1 MCLEGWPAVEAY
13 HNPNPANTPN
23 TPRYRGISYTKPIDA
38 AKEAV
43 PVIDLADRLAGPGK
57 FRKVGET
64 WSTNCV
70 LPGHE
75 DRVPSFVVYPE
86 TNSFYCFGC
95 LRGGDVV
102 ELARLAWGYDER
114 DAHIAAAELLMEFGY
129 EVPERPP
136 SWFRK
141 QERQK
146 ATRNLVEEARLEA
159 ATRRLWKYVFAP
171 IVAEIED
178 STEREQLARSLWPKV
193 KANAHCLIQGRMKR

>member
-129 EVPERPP
+129 EVTERAPA
-136 SWFRK
+136 WFRK

-146 ATRNLVEEARLEA
+146 KARDALHELRVRSAQRRLMRTLTPLVTSIEDPEARREEAQRIWRDLAGVARLLVKET
-159 ATRRLWKYVFAP
+159 TR
-171 IVAEIED
+171 
-178 STEREQLARSLWPKV
+178 
-193 KANAHCLIQGRMKR
+193 

>member
-1 MCLEGWPAVEAY
+1 MEAY
-13 HNPNPANTPN
+13 HSPNQGKTPN

-43 PVIDLADRLAGPGK
+43 PCIDLADRLAGPGK
-57 FRKVGET
+57 FRKVGNRWT
-64 WSTNCV
+64 TNCV

-114 DAHIAAAELLMEFGY
+114 DAHIAAAELLMEFGHTP
-129 EVPERPP
+129 PERPP
-136 SWFRK
+136 SRFSK
-141 QERQK
+141 EERQRPARGALEEVK
-146 ATRNLVEEARLEA
+146 VRSAQRRLMRTLTPLVTSIEDPEERREEAQRIWRDLAGVARLLVKET
-159 ATRRLWKYVFAP
+159 TR
-171 IVAEIED
+171 
-178 STEREQLARSLWPKV
+178 
-193 KANAHCLIQGRMKR
+193 

>member
-1 MCLEGWPAVEAY
+1 MEAY
-13 HNPNPANTPN
+13 HSPNQGKTPN
-23 TPRYRGISYTKPIDA
+23 TPRYRGVSYTKPITA

-43 PVIDLADRLAGPGK
+43 PCIDLADRLAGPGK
-57 FRKVGET
+57 FRKVGNRWT
-64 WSTNCV
+64 TNCV

-86 TNSFYCFGC
+86 TNSFFCFGC

-136 SWFRK
+136 AWFRK
-141 QERQK
+141 QERQRPVRDALEEVK
-146 ATRNLVEEARLEA
+146 VRSAQRRLMRTLTPLVTSIEDPEERREEAQRIWRDLAGVARLLVKET
-159 ATRRLWKYVFAP
+159 TR
-171 IVAEIED
+171 
-178 STEREQLARSLWPKV
+178 
-193 KANAHCLIQGRMKR
+193 

>member
-1 MCLEGWPAVEAY
+1 MEAEY
-13 HNPNPANTPN
+13 HSQNPANTPN

-43 PVIDLADRLAGPGK
+43 PCIDLADRLAGPGK
-57 FRKVGET
+57 FRKVGNT

-114 DAHIAAAELLMEFGY
+114 DAHIAAAELLMEFGH
-129 EVPERPP
+129 EVPERAPAW
-136 SWFRK
+136 SRK
-141 QERQK
+141 QQRQK
-146 ATRNLVEEARLEA
+146 ATRCLIQDARLEA
-159 ATRRLWKYVFAP
+159 LTRRLWKYVFAP
-171 IVAEIED
+171 IVDEIED
-178 STEREQLARSLWPKV
+178 EDERRKMAKELLPKV
-193 KANAHCLIQGRMKR
+193 KAEARYMLVGRMKR

>member
-1 MCLEGWPAVEAY
+1 MEAEY

-23 TPRYRGISYTKPIDA
+23 TPRYRGISYTTPIDA

-43 PVIDLADRLAGPGK
+43 PVIDLADLLAGPGGL
-57 FRKVGET
+57 RRGSGTT
-64 WSTNCV
+64 WSARCV
-70 LPGHE
+70 LPDHE
-75 DRVPSFVVYPE
+75 DRIPSFVLYPE

-129 EVPERPP
+129 EVPERAPA
-136 SWFRK
+136 WFRK

-146 ATRNLVEEARLEA
+146 KARDALHELRVRSAQRRLMRALGPLVASIEDPEERREEAQRI
-159 ATRRLWKYVFAP
+159 W
-171 IVAEIED
+171 
-178 STEREQLARSLWPKV
+178 
-193 KANAHCLIQGRMKR
+193 

>member
-1 MCLEGWPAVEAY
+1 MEVEY
-13 HNPNPANTPN
+13 HNPNPAKTPN

-43 PVIDLADRLAGPGK
+43 PCIDLADRLAGPGK
-57 FRKVGET
+57 FRRVGNT
-64 WSTNCV
+64 WTTNCV

-114 DAHIAAAELLMEFGY
+114 DAHIAAAELLMEFGH

-136 SWFRK
+136 AWFRK
-141 QERQK
+141 QERQRQ
-146 ATRNLVEEARLEA
+146 TRHAVEQTKKNIIR
-159 ATRRLWKYVFAP
+159 RRLFRHLILP
-171 IVAEIED
+171 LIDEIQDEK
-178 STEREQLARSLWPKV
+178 ERNQELERAWSEFERLT
-193 KANAHCLIQGRMKR
+193 A